1 MCLARLGEMEKGKE
15 MMKIASGEGLVSQRL
30 QSSWEVHIPDNKRA
44 RIRLHNRD
52 QKEGVVAQESGDEKS
67 LEESMNMSQT

>member
-1 MCLARLGEMEKGKE
+1 MCLAGLGEMEKGKE

-30 QSSWEVHIPDNKRA
+30 QSSWGVHIPDNKRA

-52 QKEGVVAQESGDEKS
+52 QKEGVVAREKS